1 VESLQLSYKLKMI
14 MGMEFESII
23 TGIFLHWKGT
33 EFFPDLI
40 FRCTFRVSSPGAR
53 FGINGPEAH
62 PSSIAITR
70 YRMSHCVSWTGK

>member
-1 VESLQLSYKLKMI
+1 MEVESLQLSYKLKMI

-40 FRCTFRVSSPGAR
+40 FR
-53 FGINGPEAH
+53 
-62 PSSIAITR
+62 
-70 YRMSHCVSWTGK
+70 